1 MDFDPDRT
9 LRSLGKE
16 KDSQIDLFT
25 AGIALAASE
34 HPGISLEKYFSHFN
48 KIVSDT
54 RERHRA
60 LIAEG
65 AEDNAQTQLAALKH
79 IIADQEGYIGD
90 EETYDDLQNADLIRV
105 IDRRTGMPIALAI
118 LYIQA
123 GREQGWSVDG
133 LNMPG
138 HFVCRLESG
147 GQRLIFDAFDRAK
160 ILNAADL
167 RALLKKTQGNF
178 AELSADY
185 YEAAANRD
193 ILIRLQNNIK
203 LRLIENEEY
212 EKAAKVVEAMRQIDP
227 EEFRLL
233 LDAGVLY
240 ARVGKPKAAVQCLEK
255 YIDQAPN
262 ARDRQEAALLLQ
274 QLRDTIE

>member
-1 MDFDPDRT
+1 MEFDPDST
-9 LRSLGKE
+9 LRLLGTQ

-25 AGIALAASE
+25 AGIALAAAE
-34 HPGISLEKYFSHFN
+34 HPGISLEKYFSHFK
-48 KIVSDT
+48 KIVADT
-54 RERHRA
+54 GERHAA

-65 AEDNAQTQLAALKH
+65 AQDTAQTQLAALKH

-90 EETYDDLQNADLIRV
+90 EENYDDLQNADLIRV
-105 IDRRTGMPIALAI
+105 VDRRTGMPIALAI

-123 GREQGWSVDG
+123 GRALGWTVDG

-160 ILNAADL
+160 ILNAPDL
-167 RALLKKTQGNF
+167 RALLKKTQGDF

-185 YEAAANRD
+185 YEAASNRD

-212 EKAAKVVEAMRQIDP
+212 EKAAGVVEAMRMIDP
-227 EEFRLL
+227 DEFRLL

-240 ARVGKPKAAVQCLEK
+240 ARVGRPKAAVRCLED
-255 YIDQAPN
+255 YIDQARNPK
-262 ARDRQEAALLLQ
+262 DRQEAALLLQ
-274 QLRDTIE
+274 QLKDTLD